1 MAGKKASLPMKNSK
15 HGAYSKHVRRRY
27 SDKRTTEGKQLA
39 AIIKA
44 LVNDCGPD
52 LTAAQY
58 IILDRVREKLI
69 VLMQIGQYV
78 DRQPCV
84 ITKEGALLPCLGK
97 GYTTYAESLRRDL
110 EALRTMAKKGRGK
123 TLQEILEEDYGEAD
137 DN

>member
-1 MAGKKASLPMKNSK
+1 MN
-15 HGAYSKHVRRRY
+15 
-27 SDKRTTEGKQLA
+27 
-39 AIIKA
+39 A
-44 LVNDCGPD
+44 LVEECGPD
-52 LTAAQY
+52 PTAAQY
-58 IILDRVREKLI
+58 LILDRVREKLI

-110 EALRTMAKKGRGK
+110 EALQTMVRKGRGK
-123 TLQEILEEDYGEAD
+123 TLQEILEEDYGKAD

>member
-1 MAGKKASLPMKNSK
+1 MAGKKAPVATKNAR
-15 HGAYSKHVRRRY
+15 HGAYSRHVRKRY
-27 SDKRTTEGKQLA
+27 SDKRTTEGKRLA
-39 AIIKA
+39 AIINA
-44 LVNDCGPD
+44 LVDECGPD
-52 LTAAQY
+52 PTAAQY

-84 ITKEGALLPCLGK
+84 ITKEGALLPCLGR

-110 EALRTMAKKGRGK
+110 EALQTMAKKGRGK
-123 TLQEILEEDYGEAD
+123 TLQEILEEDYGKAN